1 MDIEE
6 LYELLTEEQKQEIS
20 KIVFNKIK
28 KAIENIDDKALAQE
42 YMKCLSDCEFIY
54 DIDYGEIQEF
64 LSEKMLEVVKNA
76 MKGK

>member
-1 MDIEE
+1 MDIGE

-42 YMKCLSDCEFIY
+42 YTECLSDCEFIY